1 MKSLISTL
9 LSSKA
14 FGLVALLSFLA
25 GGSARAASFDFV
37 IEAEDFNRG
46 SGQHQSQASTM
57 PYVGGAYNGLSATAD
72 VDYFQPFDDPS
83 SDLYRV
89 GESPN
94 VPMVDNPDMS
104 RGTWTMTTNFR
115 IGWTDVGDWY
125 NYTRNFPSGNYRVYA
140 ALSHQGTNPGELRGS
155 LQEVTSG
162 ATTPAQ
168 TTVDLGVFDAPGSGG
183 WGSNNLV
190 PLRDAPGGTDVLVNL
205 QGIRTVR
212 YTAESGDIDF
222 FVFERVGPPLITQQ
236 PTNLTV
242 LEGGTA
248 VFTVQLASTSG
259 ATYQWLRNNV
269 NIPGATS
276 ASYILSPVAITDN
289 GAQFRCF
296 ITNPQGSTNSNTA
309 ILTVQA
315 DSVSPTVVSVAN
327 LGDPQAVIVL
337 FSEPVEAATATL
349 PSNYSIN
356 NGVTVNSTSFAGDTR
371 TILLRT
377 SLLSPGVTYTLTVG
391 NVRDQATPPN
401 VIAPN
406 PTQRTFSL
414 DYVPLDVTVIKP
426 GPETRGPSSRK
437 TPLVVSE
444 IMYNPAPRT
453 DGRNL
458 EFVEIYNSDI
468 IAENI
473 SGYRLS
479 GDIDYIFPTNTTIP
493 AGGYAVVAPSPADV
507 QAIYGITGVLGG
519 FTNNLPNDS
528 GTVRLRNKADFVM
541 LEVNYSDEHPW
552 PVAADNAGHSMV
564 LARPSY
570 GEDNPKAWDASDV
583 IGGTPKLAETP
594 AANPHRTIL
603 INEFLSHTDD
613 PEQDYIELFNYGT
626 QAVSV
631 AGCII
636 TDDPT
641 TNKFVIPSGS
651 IPARGYLS
659 FNQTTLGFAL
669 SAEGETIYLKN
680 PANTRVIDVVRFK
693 GQENGVSSGR
703 SPDGGPGF
711 YRLATKTPGTA
722 NGAIRQ
728 SPVVINE
735 IMFNPIS
742 GDTADEYVEL
752 YNRSGSPVNLS
763 GWRLS
768 DGISH
773 TFPVNAVI
781 PANGYVV
788 VANNL
793 ARMLTNYAGLTTN
806 NSFGNFGG
814 NLASSGER
822 IALTMPDQVVATNN
836 GVVVTNTIHI
846 VVNEVTYGEGGRW
859 GKWSDGGGSSLE
871 LIDPNADGR
880 LPANWTDSNETA
892 KAPWTVVQFSGVLDN
907 GTGAADELQL
917 FQQGAGECLV
927 DDVELLNNSGI
938 NVIAN
943 TSFEGGLTGWVPQG
957 NHDTSSLENTGYLS
971 SRSLHV
977 RALGR
982 GDTGAN
988 RIRTTLN
995 SALATGTTATFRAKV
1010 RWLRGHPELLMRTH
1024 GNWIEA
1030 IAGMNLPSN
1039 LGTPGARN
1047 SQTSPT
1053 PNTGPSIHNV
1063 AHSPVL
1069 PAAGQA
1075 VTVRAQVHDP
1085 HGLASLLLK
1094 YRVDPST
1101 NFTTVSM
1108 AYNGAGLYSA
1118 TIPGQV
1124 SGATVAFHIQAAD
1137 GFTTAAVSLFPN
1149 DAPTRECLVRF
1160 GEGSPGGGIGVYR
1173 MWITQSTLNRWNTRL
1188 KLDNGALDAT
1198 FVYGNQRVVYNIGT
1212 LYSGSPWI
1220 SPGYSGPLGG
1230 LCGYVMQFPP
1240 DDVFLGAKDFVLDW
1254 PIRDGSAQYEQIA
1267 YWMARELG
1275 IPYNHRRFVH
1285 VYVNGNRRGTIYE
1298 DTQQPNSDVIEQVFP
1313 DDTDGDLHKIED
1325 WFEFGDIPA
1334 NHEGN
1339 VDATLE
1345 NFTTTGGA
1353 KKLARYRWT
1362 WRKRAT
1368 DTPNDYSAL
1377 FSLVDAVNAN
1387 QPEPFESLVE
1397 SQVDVDEW
1405 MRIFAIEHIAGNWDS
1420 YGYNR
1425 GKNMYAYKPV
1435 NGKWTLMMWDIDFV
1449 FSAGGDGPT
1458 TDMFNSIGG
1467 DTGLQSLYSQPA
1479 FRRAYYRAWH
1489 DAAYGPM
1496 EAAIVNPLM
1505 DAKYNA
1511 LIANGVS
1518 VSDPTPGKDYIA
1530 QRRSF
1535 LIGELAGVATT
1546 FTITSNGGNNFST
1559 NRNYI
1564 TLTGTAP
1571 VEVKTIKINGV
1582 AYQPTWNTVTGWS
1595 INVALAG
1602 GNNVLTPQGFD
1613 SYGRPIAGYSD
1624 TITVNYTGT
1633 VELPQDFLVINEIM
1647 YNPVAPDASFVEIHN
1662 RSALTAFDLS
1672 NWRLEGADFAFPE
1685 GTIVQPG
1692 GFLVVANDPA
1702 SFAATYGGSVPIAGV
1717 LEGTLDNGGETLK
1730 LVKPGL
1736 TPPQDVI
1743 IDEVSYDDDPPWPV
1757 AADGFGPS
1765 LQLIDPN
1772 QDNNRVM
1779 NWAAVTT
1786 NGPAPGPQW
1795 QFVTVTGTASS
1806 SRLYVY
1812 LNAAGEVYIDDLKLV
1827 AGSVPDVGLN
1837 YIQNGNFDSTLT
1849 PWNVTANVSGSS
1861 VSTAIKRSGAGSLR
1875 LVCSGPGSTQ
1885 GDSLWLDT
1893 TPLTPSA
1900 QYTLSF
1906 WYLQNPSGGT
1916 LTIRLS
1922 GNGIRSDQNIAP
1934 AAGGS
1939 STQYTPGAPNSV
1951 RTNLALF
1958 PLVWLNEVQPNNVTG
1973 LQDNAGD
1980 RDPWVELHNSSG
1992 SAVDLTGYYLSDN
2005 YTNLVKWPV
2014 PAATTLT
2021 AGQFRLVWL
2030 DNEPG
2035 ETSGVNLHANFRA
2048 SSTNGSVV
2056 LTRVSGAT
2064 TSIVDYLNYSPINND
2079 RSYGAFPNGTPAK
2092 RQNFYFATP
2101 GAANNNAYPPNPI
2114 YVNEWMADN
2123 TGAAVDPADGGFED
2137 WFELFNA
2144 GPTPVDLSGYT
2155 LTDETNQ
2162 VDKFTIPAGTVIPA
2176 NGFLL
2181 VWADDEVN
2189 QNGQTGDLHVPFRL
2203 GAGGDFIGLYAPN
2216 GTNVNLVAFG
2226 QQTNNISQGRWPDG
2240 NSGQFYFMATP
2251 TPRLPNVI
2259 GSTNN
2264 SPPVLAFI
2272 GNRSGPELSAI
2283 TFTGSATDP
2292 NAGQALSYS
2301 LDPGA
2306 PAGATI
2312 NSGSGVFSWTPTE
2325 SQGPG
2330 NYPVT
2335 VRVTDNGSPA
2345 LSDSETLTLSVTEA
2359 NLAPG
2364 LAFIS
2369 DQTVN
2374 EGNTI
2379 NFTAL
2384 GSDSDLP
2391 AQTLTYSL
2399 DAGAPA
2405 GASINPSTGL
2415 FTWTPT
2421 EAQGPATNTITVRVT
2436 DNGSPNLSGAETF
2449 VITVTE
2455 GNAAPVLATVG
2466 NKTVTEGSGLL
2477 FTLSAT
2483 DSDVPAQT
2491 LTYSMDAGA
2500 PAGANFNP
2508 ATRTFTWTPTEAQG
2522 PGNYN
2527 VTFRVTDNGSPAL
2540 NDLETISILVNEGN
2554 TAPGLAAIADQIVT
2568 AGSLLSVTNSATDTD
2583 IPANTLTFSLDP
2595 GAPSGA
2601 SIHPTTGVFTWT
2613 PSTNQAPSTNVVTV
2627 RVIDSGSPAL
2637 SDVRSFTIVVTTSA
2651 VPRITTVSKLG
2662 NVLTI
2667 TWSSQSGKQYRLES
2681 SDTLSTINWNTVGDY
2696 NATGASTS
2704 GTDNSATGSQRYYRI
2719 QQLN

>member
-1 MKSLISTL
+1 
-9 LSSKA
+9 LSDLTSSPNFPNSPSFEEILTGGFEA
-14 FGLVALLSFLA
+14 PTDVMDDYGQRLTAYLVAPTTGNYVFWIASDDNSELYLSTNDQPANKQAIASVPGWTASRAWDWYAEQQSTPQFLTVGQRYYVEA
-25 GGSARAASFDFV
+25 LMKEGIGGDNLAVRWQLPGGS
-37 IEAEDFNRG
+37 IEEPIPNA
-46 SGQHQSQASTM
+46 QLQV
-57 PYVGGAYNGLSATAD
+57 YGL
-72 VDYFQPFDDPS
+72 
-83 SDLYRV
+83 
-89 GESPN
+89 
-94 VPMVDNPDMS
+94 
-104 RGTWTMTTNFR
+104 
-115 IGWTDVGDWY
+115 
-125 NYTRNFPSGNYRVYA
+125 
-140 ALSHQGTNPGELRGS
+140 
-155 LQEVTSG
+155 
-162 ATTPAQ
+162 
-168 TTVDLGVFDAPGSGG
+168 
-183 WGSNNLV
+183 
-190 PLRDAPGGTDVLVNL
+190 
-205 QGIRTVR
+205 
-212 YTAESGDIDF
+212 
-222 FVFERVGPPLITQQ
+222 GPPQITQQ
-236 PTNLTV
+236 PASITV
-242 LEGGTA
+242 VEGGTA
-248 VFTVQLASTSG
+248 TFTVQLARTTG

-269 NIPGATS
+269 NIPGANDS
-276 ASYILSPVAITDN
+276 AYVLAPVALTDN
-289 GAQFRCF
+289 GAPFRCF
-296 ITNPQGSTNSNTA
+296 ITNAQGNTNSSTA
-309 ILTVQA
+309 ILTVQG
-315 DSVSPTVVSVAN
+315 DTTPPTITSAVN

-349 PSNYSIN
+349 TSSYSIN
-356 NGVTVNSTSFAGDTR
+356 NGVTISSATFAGDTK
-371 TILLRT
+371 TIFLRT
-377 SLLSPGVTYTLTVG
+377 SLLSPGVTYVLTVN
-391 NVRDQATPPN
+391 NVRDRATTPN
-401 VIAPN
+401 TILAGS
-406 PTQRTFSL
+406 QKTFSL
-414 DYVPLDVTVIKP
+414 DYAPLDVSVIKP

-437 TPLVVSE
+437 TPLVISE
-444 IMYNPAPRT
+444 IMYNPAPRV

-468 IAENI
+468 TAENI

-479 GDIDYIFPTNTTIP
+479 GDIDFVFPTNTTIA
-493 AGGYAVVAPSPADV
+493 AGGYAVVAPSPADI

-528 GTVRLRNKADFVM
+528 GTIRLRNKADFVM
-541 LEVNYSDEHPW
+541 LEVNYSDEYPW
-552 PVAADNAGHSMV
+552 PVAADNTGHSLV

-570 GEDNPKAWDASDV
+570 GENNPKAWDASDV
-583 IGGTPKLAETP
+583 FGGTPKLAETP
-594 AANPHRTIL
+594 GANPHRTVL

-613 PEQDYIELFNYGT
+613 PDFDYIELFNYST
-626 QAVSV
+626 QAVNV

-636 TDDPT
+636 TDDPG
-641 TNKFVIPSGS
+641 TNKFVIPVGTT
-651 IPARGYLS
+651 ITARGYLVY
-659 FNQTTLGFAL
+659 NQTTLGFAL

-680 PANTRVIDVVRFK
+680 PANTKVLDTVRFK
-693 GQENGVSSGR
+693 GQENGVSTGR

-711 YRLATKTPGTA
+711 YRLTTKTPGTA
-722 NGAIRQ
+722 NGAIRH
-728 SPVVINE
+728 SSVVINE

-752 YNRSGSPVNLS
+752 YNRSGSPVSLS

-768 DGISH
+768 DGISL
-773 TFPVNAVI
+773 TFPSNAII

-793 ARMLTNYAGLTTN
+793 ARMLTNYPGLTTN
-806 NSFGNFGG
+806 NTFGNFGG
-814 NLASSGER
+814 NLANSGER
-822 IALTMPDQVVATNN
+822 IALTMPDQVIGTNN

-871 LIDPNADGR
+871 LIDPNADNR
-880 LPANWTDSNETA
+880 QAANWTDSNETA
-892 KAPWTVVQFSGVLDN
+892 KAPWTFVQFSGVLDN
-907 GTGAADELQL
+907 GSGTPDELQL

-927 DDVELLNNSGI
+927 DEVELLNNSGI
-938 NVIAN
+938 NVVPN
-943 TSFEGGLTGWVPQG
+943 STFEGGLTGWVPQG
-957 NHDTSSLENTGYLS
+957 NHDTSSLENTGYSS
-971 SRSLHV
+971 SRSLHI

-995 SALATGTTATFRAKV
+995 SVLATGTTATFRIRA
-1010 RWLRGHPELLMRTH
+1010 RWLRGHPEILMRTH

-1030 IAGMNLPSN
+1030 VAKMNLPSN

-1053 PNTGPSIHNV
+1053 PNVGPAIHDV

-1075 VTVRAQVHDP
+1075 VTVRAQVYDP
-1085 HGLASLLLK
+1085 HGLASLVLK

-1101 NFTTVSM
+1101 NFNTVSM
-1108 AYNGAGLYSA
+1108 VYNGAGVYSA
-1118 TIPGQV
+1118 TVPGQAA
-1124 SGATVAFHIQAAD
+1124 GTTVAFHIQAVD
-1137 GFTTAAVSLFPN
+1137 GFTPAALSLFPN

-1160 GEGSPGGGIGVYR
+1160 GEPSPGGGIGVYR
-1173 MWITQSTLNRWNTRL
+1173 MWLTQSTLDRWNTRL

-1198 FVYGNQRVVYNIGT
+1198 FVYGNQRAVYNLGT
-1212 LYSGSPWI
+1212 LYSGSPWV
-1220 SPGYSGPLGG
+1220 SPGYNGPMGG
-1230 LCGYVMQFPP
+1230 TLCGYVMQFPA
-1240 DDVFLGAKDFVLDW
+1240 DDVFLGAEDFVLDW
-1254 PIRDGSAQYEQIA
+1254 PIRDGTAQYEQVA

-1298 DTQQPNSDVIEQVFP
+1298 DTQQPNSDVIAQVFP

-1339 VDATLE
+1339 VDATLQ
-1345 NFTTTGGA
+1345 NFTTTGGV
-1353 KKLARYRWT
+1353 KKLARYRWN

-1368 DTPNDYSAL
+1368 DTPNDYSPL

-1387 QPEPFESLVE
+1387 QPEPFESLVV

-1405 MRIFAIEHIAGNWDS
+1405 MRIFAVEHIAGNWDS

-1425 GKNMYAYKPV
+1425 GKNMYAYKPRH
-1435 NGKWTLMMWDIDFV
+1435 GKWTLMIWDIDFV
-1449 FSAGGDGPT
+1449 FAAGADGPA

-1467 DTGLQSLYSQPA
+1467 DTGLQSLYSHPA
-1479 FRRAYYRAWH
+1479 FRRAYYRAWY

-1511 LIANGVS
+1511 LTANGVS

-1530 QRRSF
+1530 QRRDF
-1535 LIGELAGVATT
+1535 LISELANVAAT

-1602 GNNVLTPQGFD
+1602 GNNVLTIQGFD
-1613 SYGRPIAGYSD
+1613 SYGRPIAGFQD
-1624 TITVNYTGT
+1624 TITVNYTGA
-1633 VELPQDFLVINEIM
+1633 VELPQDSLVINEIM
-1647 YNPVAPDASFVEIHN
+1647 YNPVVADASFVEIYN
-1662 RSALTAFDLS
+1662 KSTLTAFDLS
-1672 NWRLEGADFAFPE
+1672 NWRLDGADFIFQE

-1692 GFLVVANDPA
+1692 GFLVVVNDPTA
-1702 SFAATYGGSVPIAGV
+1702 FAATYGGSIPIAGV
-1717 LEGTLDNGGETLK
+1717 FEGALDNGGETLK

-1765 LQLIDPN
+1765 LQLVDPN

-1779 NWAAVTT
+1779 NWAAATT
-1786 NGPAPGPQW
+1786 NDPAPGPQW

-1812 LNAAGEVYIDDLKLV
+1812 LNAAGDAYVDDLKLV
-1827 AGSVPDVGLN
+1827 AGIVPDVGFN
-1837 YIQNGNFDSTLT
+1837 YIQNGNFDSSLT

-1861 VSTAIKRSGAGSLR
+1861 VSTTVKRSGSGSLH
-1875 LVCSGPGSTQ
+1875 LVCGGPGSTQ

-1893 TPLTPSA
+1893 TTLTTNA

-1906 WYLQNPSGGT
+1906 WYLPNPAGGT
-1916 LTIRLS
+1916 LTVRLS
-1922 GNGIRSDQNIAP
+1922 GNGVRSDQNIVL
-1934 AAGGS
+1934 GGGVS
-1939 STQYTPGAPNSV
+1939 STQYTPGSANSAQA
-1951 RTNLALF
+1951 NLAVF

-1973 LQDNAGD
+1973 PQDNAGD
-1980 RDPWVELHNSSG
+1980 RDPWLELHNSSG
-1992 SAVDLTGYYLSDN
+1992 SAADLTGYYLSDN
-2005 YTNLVKWPV
+2005 YTNLLKWPF
-2014 PAATTLT
+2014 PAATSLT

-2035 ETSGVNLHANFRA
+2035 ETSGASLHANFRA

-2056 LTRVSGAT
+2056 LTKVTGSV
-2064 TSIVDYLNYSPINND
+2064 TSIVDYLNYAPINND

-2092 RQNFYFATP
+2092 RQTFYFATP
-2101 GAANNNAYPPNPI
+2101 GANNNNAYPANPI
-2114 YVNEWMADN
+2114 YINEWMADN
-2123 TGAAVDPADGGFED
+2123 AGAVVDPADGGFED
-2137 WFELFNA
+2137 WFELYNA
-2144 GPTPVDLSGYT
+2144 GPSPVDLSGYS

-2162 VDKFTIPAGTVIPA
+2162 VDKFIIPGGTVIPA
-2176 NGFLL
+2176 GGFLL
-2181 VWADDEVN
+2181 VWADDEGG
-2189 QNGQTGDLHVPFRL
+2189 QNGSSGDLHAAFKL

-2216 GTNVNLVAFG
+2216 GTNVDRVTFG
-2226 QQTNNISQGRWPDG
+2226 QQTNNVSQGRWPDG
-2240 NSGQFYFMATP
+2240 NSGQFYFMTAT
-2251 TPRLPNVI
+2251 TPRMANVI

-2264 SPPVLAFI
+2264 SPPVLALI
-2272 GNRSGPELSAI
+2272 GNKSGNELSAI
-2283 TFTGSATDP
+2283 TFTASATDP
-2292 NAGQALSYS
+2292 NAGQTLSYT
-2301 LDPGA
+2301 LDLGA
-2306 PAGATI
+2306 PSGASI
-2312 NSGSGVFSWTPTE
+2312 NPGSGVFSWTPTE
-2325 SQGPG
+2325 AQGPG
-2330 NYPVT
+2330 NYSVT

-2345 LSDSETLTLSVTEA
+2345 LGDFETLTISVNEA

-2364 LAFIS
+2364 LAFIN

-2374 EGNTI
+2374 EGATVS
-2379 NFTAL
+2379 FTAL

-2391 AQTLTYSL
+2391 VQTLTYSL
-2399 DAGAPA
+2399 DPGAPT
-2405 GASINPSTGL
+2405 GASINPSTGQ

-2421 EAQGPATNTITVRVT
+2421 EAQGPATNSITVRVT
-2436 DNGSPNLSGAETF
+2436 DNGSPNLNGAETF
-2449 VITVTE
+2449 IITVTE
-2455 GNAAPVLATVG
+2455 GNAAPVLATIG
-2466 NKTVTEGSGLL
+2466 NKAVNEGNALL

-2491 LTYSMDAGA
+2491 LTYSMDPGA
-2500 PAGANFNP
+2500 PSGANFNP
-2508 ATRTFTWTPTEAQG
+2508 ATRTFTWTPTESQG
-2522 PGNYN
+2522 PGSST

-2540 NDLETISILVNEGN
+2540 NDFETITILVNEVN
-2554 TAPGLAAIADQIVT
+2554 SPPGLAGILDQIVT

-2583 IPANTLTFSLDP
+2583 LPLNTLTYSLDP
-2595 GAPSGA
+2595 GAPTGA

-2627 RVIDSGSPAL
+2627 RVIDSGSPVL
-2637 SDVRSFTIVVTTSA
+2637 SDVRSFTIVVTTTA
-2651 VPRITTVSKLG
+2651 VPRITTVSKAG
-2662 NVLTI
+2662 NAVTI
-2667 TWSSQSGKQYRLES
+2667 TWESQSGKQYRLQS
-2681 SDTLSTINWNTVGDY
+2681 SDSLSPFNWNPVGDY

-2704 GTDNSATGSQRYYRI
+2704 ATDNSATVSERYYRI
-2719 QQLN
+2719 LQLN